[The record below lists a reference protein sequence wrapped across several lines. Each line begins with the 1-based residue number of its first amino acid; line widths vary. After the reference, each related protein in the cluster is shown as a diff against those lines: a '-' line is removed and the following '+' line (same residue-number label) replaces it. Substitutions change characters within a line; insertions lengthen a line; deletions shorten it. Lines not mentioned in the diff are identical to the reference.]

1 MKLKLESYKLFV
13 IRMIILAGLIALIV
27 VRSERLLS
35 GTGKLLSALSPLIAG
50 AILAFILT
58 MLVNSFEHMLFPK
71 TEKTILKKMRTP
83 LALFISIAVVLLLIA
98 LLLYLII
105 PQLIETGSLLVK
117 QLPQTYR
124 TVIDFLKKNTENV
137 PWLGDIIRD
146 ASSNDS
152 PTMRK
157 LVDLVSDFGSTAF
170 TITESVLSALVSVI
184 FTVIFA
190 IYLVLNRKTL
200 SNQFG
205 RLFTAFLN
213 PVTKRRL
220 YHVLAVARDTF
231 AGFFA
236 GQLLQALIVG
246 ALVTAGMLIFGFPY
260 APMVGSA
267 VGFFAL
273 LPMIGSFIGGA
284 VGFIMIAPLNINQAL
299 LFLLFLIILLQL
311 VANFIYPRVL
321 GRSIGMP
328 GIWVFAAVIVGAG
341 MGGIGGILLG
351 VPFTATCYKLLR
363 EQVNKRNATNK
374 ETSDTNEENSEAS
387 SNENDSDEAV
397 EQSEICIGEQHQS
410 ERDDA

>member
-170 TITESVLSALVSVI
+170 SITESVLSALISVI

-246 ALVTAGMLIFGFPY
+246 ALVTVGMLIFGFPY

-284 VGFIMIAPLNINQAL
+284 VGFIMIAPLSINQAL

-363 EQVNKRNATNK
+363 EQVNKRNAANK
-374 ETSDTNEENSEAS
+374 ETSDPNEESPEAS
-387 SNENDSDEAV
+387 SDEDNSDEAV
-397 EQSEICIGEQHQS
+397 EQSENCIGEQHQF

>member
-157 LVDLVSDFGSTAF
+157 LVELVSDFGSTAF
-170 TITESVLSALVSVI
+170 SITESVLSALVSVI
-184 FTVIFA
+184 FTIIFA
-190 IYLVLNRKTL
+190 IYLVLNRRTL

>member
-98 LLLYLII
+98 LLLSLII

-200 SNQFG
+200 AIN
-205 RLFTAFLN
+205 
-213 PVTKRRL
+213 
-220 YHVLAVARDTF
+220 LA
-231 AGFFA
+231 
-236 GQLLQALIVG
+236 
-246 ALVTAGMLIFGFPY
+246 
-260 APMVGSA
+260 GS
-267 VGFFAL
+267 
-273 LPMIGSFIGGA
+273 S
-284 VGFIMIAPLNINQAL
+284 PL
-299 LFLLFLIILLQL
+299 
-311 VANFIYPRVL
+311 
-321 GRSIGMP
+321 S
-328 GIWVFAAVIVGAG
+328 
-341 MGGIGGILLG
+341 
-351 VPFTATCYKLLR
+351 
-363 EQVNKRNATNK
+363 
-374 ETSDTNEENSEAS
+374 
-387 SNENDSDEAV
+387 
-397 EQSEICIGEQHQS
+397 
-410 ERDDA
+410 

>member
-284 VGFIMIAPLNINQAL
+284 VGFIMIAPLNINQAI